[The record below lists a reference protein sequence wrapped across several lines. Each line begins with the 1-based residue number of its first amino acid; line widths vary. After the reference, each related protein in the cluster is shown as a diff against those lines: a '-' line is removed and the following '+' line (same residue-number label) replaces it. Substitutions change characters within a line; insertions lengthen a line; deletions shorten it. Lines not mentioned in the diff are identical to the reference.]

1 MCANLILNRIIRVL
15 GGAYGVMVILA
26 GNGLGDTSSNPGRD

>member
-1 MCANLILNRIIRVL
+1 MLNRIIRVR
-15 GGAYGVMVILA
+15 GGTRSVMVILA